1 VDILGDE
8 RDRVEKARE
17 IAAGPRVLE
26 RLIES
31 IAPDLYGLKTVKEA
45 VLYSLLGGVSE
56 KREEH
61 QKRGSIHLLIVGDP
75 GTGKSQL
82 LRFAT
87 EVAQKSEM
95 IIGNYTDSESLTG
108 KVMSGINGP
117 SHLVPGV
124 LIQMD
129 QGILALDK
137 IDKLS
142 YKDMAA
148 LQPAMAHETIT
159 LTKAGVNQAFE
170 SRTSII
176 ASANP
181 TLGRYNPYQTIAQ
194 NLSLS
199 IPLLSCF
206 DLVFIIRDTPES
218 CRDRRIAEHVLF
230 PQRRQ
235 CSRTSNVQT
244 VSDLREFFE
253 YARKL
258 EPTLSYEAARCFVKF
273 YVEMRSASL
282 EGGEATAISITVRQL
297 EALLRIAEARA
308 KAHLRE
314 EVLVEDA
321 KAAIDL
327 MTRSLEQ
334 VGIDVETGYF
344 DVDLLYTGRPRSLNV
359 KLFKVMAT
367 IEEMEKIDG
376 LVRDDELYDTLY
388 SSYSIPRKET
398 SKLIAKLLKEG
409 TIYSP
414 KPGFYKIT
422 A

>member
-1 VDILGDE
+1 
-8 RDRVEKARE
+8 
-17 IAAGPRVLE
+17 
-26 RLIES
+26 
-31 IAPDLYGLKTVKEA
+31 
-45 VLYSLLGGVSE
+45 
-56 KREEH
+56 
-61 QKRGSIHLLIVGDP
+61 
-75 GTGKSQL
+75 
-82 LRFAT
+82 
-87 EVAQKSEM
+87 M
-95 IIGNYTDSESLTG
+95 
-108 KVMSGINGP
+108 
-117 SHLVPGV
+117 
-124 LIQMD
+124 
-129 QGILALDK
+129 
-137 IDKLS
+137 
-142 YKDMAA
+142 
-148 LQPAMAHETIT
+148 
-159 LTKAGVNQAFE
+159 
-170 SRTSII
+170 
-176 ASANP
+176 
-181 TLGRYNPYQTIAQ
+181 
-194 NLSLS
+194 
-199 IPLLSCF
+199 
-206 DLVFIIRDTPES
+206 
-218 CRDRRIAEHVLF
+218 
-230 PQRRQ
+230 
-235 CSRTSNVQT
+235 
-244 VSDLREFFE
+244 
-253 YARKL
+253 
-258 EPTLSYEAARCFVKF
+258 KF

>member
-170 SRTSII
+170 SRTSE
-176 ASANP
+176 
-181 TLGRYNPYQTIAQ
+181 
-194 NLSLS
+194 
-199 IPLLSCF
+199 
-206 DLVFIIRDTPES
+206 D
-218 CRDRRIAEHVLF
+218 
-230 PQRRQ
+230 
-235 CSRTSNVQT
+235 
-244 VSDLREFFE
+244 SD
-253 YARKL
+253 
-258 EPTLSYEAARCFVKF
+258 
-273 YVEMRSASL
+273 
-282 EGGEATAISITVRQL
+282 
-297 EALLRIAEARA
+297 
-308 KAHLRE
+308 
-314 EVLVEDA
+314 
-321 KAAIDL
+321 
-327 MTRSLEQ
+327 
-334 VGIDVETGYF
+334 
-344 DVDLLYTGRPRSLNV
+344 
-359 KLFKVMAT
+359 
-367 IEEMEKIDG
+367 
-376 LVRDDELYDTLY
+376 
-388 SSYSIPRKET
+388 
-398 SKLIAKLLKEG
+398 
-409 TIYSP
+409 
-414 KPGFYKIT
+414 
-422 A
+422 